1 MKPFYKGFSGEFI
14 ETNEGFSCF
23 GWCYWKEDEDNVLVI
38 DELPVQKWTKD
49 YKQFLET
56 LLEDEVIEDMWEYH
70 THNKV
75 RFELL
80 IPALDE
86 IE

>member
-1 MKPFYKGFSGEFI
+1 VL
-14 ETNEGFSCF
+14 
-23 GWCYWKEDEDNVLVI
+23 GWCYWKEDDDNVLII
-38 DELPVQKWTKD
+38 DELPIHKWTKD
-49 YKQFLET
+49 YKQYLET
-56 LLEDEVIEDMWEYH
+56 LIEDELIEDMWEYH

-86 IE
+86 LENLQSLDKFFKLSSKI